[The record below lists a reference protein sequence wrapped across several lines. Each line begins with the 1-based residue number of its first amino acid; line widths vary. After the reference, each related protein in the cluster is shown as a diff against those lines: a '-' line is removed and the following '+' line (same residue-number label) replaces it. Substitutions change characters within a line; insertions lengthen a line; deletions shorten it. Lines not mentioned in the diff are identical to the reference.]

1 MASKKNEKETKIN
14 YKEKIKNIIDKE
26 DVYRGQFVE
35 SQQFKKLSIKR
46 IFRSFKFSFDGL
58 KYAYLHEQSLT
69 LHIVIMTIVIGCGIG
84 FGISPLEWAITLV
97 IGALVLVTE
106 LFNTSI
112 EAVVDMVTGDYH
124 PLAKIAKDTAS
135 AATFVASIIAAGM
148 WLYVFVPRFL
158 PLVTKLFK

>member
-1 MASKKNEKETKIN
+1 M
-14 YKEKIKNIIDKE
+14 
-26 DVYRGQFVE
+26 F
-35 SQQFKKLSIKR
+35 
-46 IFRSFKFSFDGL
+46 FRWIYAL

-69 LHIVIMTIVIGCGIG
+69 LHIVIMAIVIGCGIG

-148 WLYVFVPRFL
+148 WLYVFVPRFI
-158 PLVTKLFK
+158 PLISKLFN

>member
-1 MASKKNEKETKIN
+1 MASKKNEKEIKVN
-14 YKEKIKNIIDKE
+14 YKEKIKQIIDKE

-46 IFRSFKFSFDGL
+46 IFRSFKFSFAGL

-69 LHIVIMTIVIGCGIG
+69 LHIIIMAIVIGCGIG
-84 FGISPLEWAITLV
+84 FKISPLEWAITLV

-112 EAVVDMVTGDYH
+112 EAVVDMVTGEYH

-158 PLVTKLFK
+158 PLITNLFK